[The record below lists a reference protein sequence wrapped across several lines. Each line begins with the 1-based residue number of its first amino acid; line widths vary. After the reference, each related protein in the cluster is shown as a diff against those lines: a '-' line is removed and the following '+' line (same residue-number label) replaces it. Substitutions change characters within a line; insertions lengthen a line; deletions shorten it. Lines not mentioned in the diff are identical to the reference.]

1 MNSQRNDRSNTRRFN
16 TFSDDIQGIV
26 ETVINEY
33 LTIPQ
38 ARPSASRTRPFSNTN
53 TNTNSQGETYVEY
66 MSLLHAIRDAI
77 IGYNTNMREYSQ
89 NISLFLSII
98 QGIQQDLSRIRAQQ
112 NRNQNTENTFDAE
125 EPAPRPPNNTR
136 RNTPQASAVP
146 PNRPMQESRNI
157 QPNRSGTT
165 SNLLYFNDSI
175 YRPLGG
181 GFLRDFVTLFP
192 GLNTVQENVIVR
204 PSEQQ
209 IATATE
215 EFLYTSN
222 TNLQN
227 TSCPITLDD
236 FQEGDAL
243 KRIIPCGHTFRK
255 PAIDNWF
262 REKVRCP
269 VCRYDIRDYVPP
281 EEPVQPIRPGSPIV
295 THSPIAI
302 VADSPIVTDSPSS
315 QQEDTEFDLD
325 VSMNN
330 THINSILNQVTTN
343 FTNILQNYYS
353 DNPESELVY
362 SIEVSQYNSPVD
374 ASTNQV
380 DMDNSVD

>member
-1 MNSQRNDRSNTRRFN
+1 MNSQRNARTNTTRFN
-16 TFSDDIQGIV
+16 TFSDDIQSIV
-26 ETVINEY
+26 ETVLNEY
-33 LTIPQ
+33 LTVPH
-38 ARPSASRTRPFSNTN
+38 ARPSASRTRPSPNTN
-53 TNTNSQGETYVEY
+53 TNAQGETYVEY

-112 NRNQNTENTFDAE
+112 NRNQNMENTFDAE

-146 PNRPMQESRNI
+146 PNRAAESRNT
-157 QPNRSGTT
+157 QSNRTGTT
-165 SNLLYFNDSI
+165 ANLLYFNDSI

-192 GLNTVQENVIVR
+192 GLNTTQENVIVR
-204 PSEQQ
+204 PSGQQ

-222 TNLQN
+222 TNVQN

-243 KRIIPCGHTFRK
+243 KRILYCGHTFRK

-281 EEPVQPIRPGSPIV
+281 EEPIRPDSPISIASGSPIV
-295 THSPIAI
+295 SGSPIET
-302 VADSPIVTDSPSS
+302 VTEL
-315 QQEDTEFDLD
+315 QQEDTEFDFD

-330 THINSILNQVTTN
+330 PHINNILNQVTTN
-343 FTNILQNYYS
+343 FTNILQNYYN

>member
-1 MNSQRNDRSNTRRFN
+1 MNSQRNARSNTTRFN
-16 TFSDDIQGIV
+16 TFSDDIQSIV

-33 LTIPQ
+33 MTVPQ
-38 ARPSASRTRPFSNTN
+38 SRPSASRARPFSNTN

-66 MSLLHAIRDAI
+66 MSMLHAIRDAI
-77 IGYNTNMREYSQ
+77 IGYNANMREYSQ

-136 RNTPQASAVP
+136 RNAPQASAVP
-146 PNRPMQESRNI
+146 PNRPTQESRNI

-175 YRPLGG
+175 YRPVGNS
-181 GFLRDFVTLFP
+181 FLRDFVTLFP
-192 GLNTVQENVIVR
+192 GLNTTQENVIVR

-281 EEPVQPIRPGSPIV
+281 ETPIRPD
-295 THSPIAI
+295 SPIAI
-302 VADSPIVTDSPSS
+302 VTDSPIASGSPIEPTIE
-315 QQEDTEFDLD
+315 QDGAEFDFD

-330 THINSILNQVTTN
+330 THINDILNQVTTN
-343 FTNILQNYYS
+343 FTSILQNYYS

-362 SIEVSQYNSPVD
+362 SIEFSQYNSPPD
-374 ASTNQV
+374 ASMNYV
-380 DMDNSVD
+380 NMDNSVD

>member
-1 MNSQRNDRSNTRRFN
+1 MNSQRNARTNTTRFN
-16 TFSDDIQGIV
+16 TFSDDIQSIV

-33 LTIPQ
+33 MTVPQ
-38 ARPSASRTRPFSNTN
+38 SRPSASRARPFSNTN
-53 TNTNSQGETYVEY
+53 TNTNTQGETYVEY

-112 NRNQNTENTFDAE
+112 NRNQNMENTFDAE

-146 PNRPMQESRNI
+146 PNRATESRNTH
-157 QPNRSGTT
+157 PNRTGTT
-165 SNLLYFNDSI
+165 ANLLYFNDSI
-175 YRPLGG
+175 YRPVGNS
-181 GFLRDFVTLFP
+181 FLRDFVTLFP
-192 GLNTVQENVIVR
+192 GLNTTQENVIVR

-222 TNLQN
+222 TNVQN

-243 KRIIPCGHTFRK
+243 KRILYCGHTFRK
-255 PAIDNWF
+255 SAIDNWF

-281 EEPVQPIRPGSPIV
+281 EEPDQPIRPGSPI
-295 THSPIAI
+295 SIAS
-302 VADSPIVTDSPSS
+302 DSPIVTEP
-315 QQEDTEFDLD
+315 QQEDTEFDFD
-325 VSMNN
+325 VSMNS

-343 FTNILQNYYS
+343 FTNILQNYYN

>member
-53 TNTNSQGETYVEY
+53 TNTNAQGETYVEY

-77 IGYNTNMREYSQ
+77 IGYNANMREYSQ

-112 NRNQNTENTFDAE
+112 NRNQNAENTFDAE

-146 PNRPMQESRNI
+146 PNRAAESRNT
-157 QPNRSGTT
+157 QPNRPGTT
-165 SNLLYFNDSI
+165 ANLLYFNDSI
-175 YRPLGG
+175 YRPVGNS
-181 GFLRDFVTLFP
+181 FLRDFVTLFP
-192 GLNTVQENVIVR
+192 GLNTTQENVIVR

-222 TNLQN
+222 TNVQN

-281 EEPVQPIRPGSPIV
+281 EAPIRPGSPIV
-295 THSPIAI
+295 T
-302 VADSPIVTDSPSS
+302 DSPIVADPPIETVAEP
-315 QQEDTEFDLD
+315 QQDGTEFDFD

-330 THINSILNQVTTN
+330 THINNILNQVTAN

-362 SIEVSQYNSPVD
+362 SIEFSQYNSPPDSSMNYV
-374 ASTNQV
+374 N
-380 DMDNSVD
+380 MDNSVD

>member
-1 MNSQRNDRSNTRRFN
+1 LGNS
-16 TFSDDIQGIV
+16 
-26 ETVINEY
+26 
-33 LTIPQ
+33 
-38 ARPSASRTRPFSNTN
+38 
-53 TNTNSQGETYVEY
+53 
-66 MSLLHAIRDAI
+66 
-77 IGYNTNMREYSQ
+77 
-89 NISLFLSII
+89 
-98 QGIQQDLSRIRAQQ
+98 
-112 NRNQNTENTFDAE
+112 
-125 EPAPRPPNNTR
+125 
-136 RNTPQASAVP
+136 
-146 PNRPMQESRNI
+146 
-157 QPNRSGTT
+157 
-165 SNLLYFNDSI
+165 
-175 YRPLGG
+175 
-181 GFLRDFVTLFP
+181 FLRDFVTLFP
-192 GLNTVQENVIVR
+192 GLNTTQENVIVR

-209 IATATE
+209 ITTATE

-281 EEPVQPIRPGSPIV
+281 EEPVQPIRPDSPI
-295 THSPIAI
+295 SI
-302 VADSPIVTDSPSS
+302 VADSSSS
-315 QQEDTEFDLD
+315 QQEDTEFDFD

-343 FTNILQNYYS
+343 FTNILQNYYN

-362 SIEVSQYNSPVD
+362 SIEVSQYNSPFD
-374 ASTNQV
+374 ASTNHV
-380 DMDNSVD
+380 NMDNSVD